1 MSWLLGAFK
10 GIFSGLWGY
19 VVAGLGILL
28 TLLGLLSKAKKAGR
42 DEVIAKTKEAEVENV
57 KKAAKVER
65 EVARTKPD
73 ARRERLRDKWQRD

>member
-1 MSWLLGAFK
+1 MSWFLGAFK

-57 KKAAKVER
+57 RKANEVER
-65 EVARTKPD
+65 EIAVTKPD
-73 ARRERLRDKWQRD
+73 ERRARLLDRWSRD